1 VAETKTPLDAP
12 APPGA
17 ALNAGGQ
24 VPAGANANTT
34 SDSADMK
41 AIYQSTLVYYKRN
54 NPVLTRRRFVS
65 LSNMVGCLILYRAP
79 LKGPSSL
86 VSQERAT
93 DALNPSQIILP
104 DGQVSHH
111 RLKPRPCSTV
121 YLTLLTLK
129 RCVVFVWFV
138 VVMPGLSTGK
148 ASQTWW

>member
-1 VAETKTPLDAP
+1 MKKVWVKGLTSATHFEAACLAAAMDTQPSFPSHNRHADEVKVAETKTPLDAP

-65 LSNMVGCLILYRAP
+65 LSNIAGCLILCR
-79 LKGPSSL
+79 
-86 VSQERAT
+86 V
-93 DALNPSQIILP
+93 
-104 DGQVSHH
+104 
-111 RLKPRPCSTV
+111 RLKKIIVSDIAGTCHRRAESFSDHSARRPSES
-121 YLTLLTLK
+121 
-129 RCVVFVWFV
+129 
-138 VVMPGLSTGK
+138 PPS
-148 ASQTWW
+148 